1 MTLAYLTHEDGESVD
16 AACTAL
22 QALFKT
28 KEAEAA
34 KLSDEEGFLA
44 DVSFPFRQNRPTS
57 SSSQESVRPASIC
70 VDEDKFQGSYFIH

>member
-1 MTLAYLTHEDGESVD
+1 MTTQTHDDGATVE
-16 AACTAL
+16 AACSAL
-22 QALFKT
+22 QAAFKT
-28 KEAEAA
+28 REAEAA

-44 DVSFPFRQNRPTS
+44 DASFPFRQNRSTS